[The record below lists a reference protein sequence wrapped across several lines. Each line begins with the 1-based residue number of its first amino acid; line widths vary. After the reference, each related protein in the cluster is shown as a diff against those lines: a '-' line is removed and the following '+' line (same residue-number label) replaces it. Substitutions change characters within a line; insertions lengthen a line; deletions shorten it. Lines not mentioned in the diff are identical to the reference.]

1 MRPAPPELTLSWRI
15 RAILAALLTA
25 VLGAGVAPAQDPSA
39 PGKQPTQVVDALD
52 DTLTSVMKDAKTL
65 GYSGRFDRLSPVIHQ
80 LFNLDF
86 MAQKIAGRHWKSMS
100 PEDRERL
107 VDAFSRYTIANYAG
121 RFSSWSGQE
130 FQGLGEEPSARGTV
144 LVHTKLLD
152 PEGEDVKLDYRLRH
166 TDAGGWQIIDI
177 YFNGTVS
184 ELALRRAEYSSLI
197 KREGLEALLTALDER
212 IAELAS
218 TPQDPA

>member
-1 MRPAPPELTLSWRI
+1 M
-15 RAILAALLTA
+15 
-25 VLGAGVAPAQDPSA
+25 
-39 PGKQPTQVVDALD
+39 
-52 DTLTSVMKDAKTL
+52 
-65 GYSGRFDRLSPVIHQ
+65 
-80 LFNLDF
+80 
-86 MAQKIAGRHWKSMS
+86 
-100 PEDRERL
+100 
-107 VDAFSRYTIANYAG
+107 
-121 RFSSWSGQE
+121 
-130 FQGLGEEPSARGTV
+130 